1 MPSHPAERIAVVLIG
16 HGAPAT
22 DCPPQLVGELMSL
35 QWRAPHAAEGHQPL
49 EGRAAELDQRIRAW
63 PRHSGNDPYK
73 SGLERLAAALRP
85 LLPTDLFAIG
95 YNEFCRP
102 SIPEALEEMIRC
114 GAARI
119 LVLPTM
125 LTPGGVHS
133 EKDIPRELESLRS
146 AHPGITIDYLW
157 PFDLQQVA
165 VLLAA
170 HVGCA
175 VNQAA

>member
-1 MPSHPAERIAVVLIG
+1 MPSHSAPRIAVVLIG

-35 QWRAPHAAEGHQPL
+35 EWRAPHAAEGHAHL

-63 PRHSGNDPYK
+63 PRQAGNDPYK
-73 SGLERLAAALRP
+73 AGLERLGQVLRP
-85 LLPTDLFAIG
+85 LLPTDLFIIG

-102 SIPEALEEMIRC
+102 SISEALEEMIRR
-114 GAARI
+114 GATRI

-133 EKDIPRELESLRS
+133 EKDIPRELESVRRT
-146 AHPGITIDYLW
+146 HPGITIDYLW

-165 VLLAA
+165 ALLAA

-175 VNQAA
+175 LNQAA